1 MKYLVKFFVIILI
14 TICTNLSIAEENKSI
29 VYINM
34 EKVMNESTAG
44 KSLITQLEKI
54 HKGNLKEFK
63 KIEQEIKDEE
73 KLILNQKNILSK
85 DEYNKKISLF
95 RKKFDSYKKN
105 RQEKIESVS
114 KKKVEATKKLLS
126 ELNPLLADYSKNNG
140 ISIILRK
147 KDIVIAKTS
156 LDISDEIIELLN
168 SKIKK
173 IKLN

>member
-1 MKYLVKFFVIILI
+1 MLSFTSSLSPDTEAFAIFVNDKL
-14 TICTNLSIAEENKSI
+14 
-29 VYINM
+29 
-34 EKVMNESTAG
+34 
-44 KSLITQLEKI
+44 
-54 HKGNLKEFK
+54 HFK
-63 KIEQEIKDEE
+63 DK
-73 KLILNQKNILSK
+73 KNILSK